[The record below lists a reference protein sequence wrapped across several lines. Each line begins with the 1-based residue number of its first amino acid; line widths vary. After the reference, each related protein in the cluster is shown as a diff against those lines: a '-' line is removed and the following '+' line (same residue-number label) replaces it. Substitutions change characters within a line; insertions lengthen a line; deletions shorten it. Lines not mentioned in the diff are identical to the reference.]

1 MVPASQAEPVVEFKG
16 IVRALTG
23 NQLLHPIPVQHVAPP
38 YQPFHAPPFPK
49 PIHKPQRESM
59 KHRHYTIGDKI
70 TLVLMLLLG
79 LSWELSLAVAR
90 AIIPISVIPADK
102 LGRTIRPSDRRQA
115 HTTIPQ
121 KAEKDAT
128 ASSESPEHINFSIY
142 SWLGSLLKA
151 AGLVQVLR
159 YLWTETEIQ
168 DHLPALSVKEISI
181 TLATLF
187 VIWLLAA
194 GEAEKRK
201 QEEIE
206 AKIEEWGQHRQEEK
220 EYREHYL
227 RELRKAWSA
236 HVNAGQ

>member
-159 YLWTETEIQ
+159 YLWTVCGSLLPIFCMILTPEILDACWCLTGNRDSGSSACLICQ
-168 DHLPALSVKEISI
+168 GNLDYSRDSVRHLAVSS
-181 TLATLF
+181 
-187 VIWLLAA
+187 
-194 GEAEKRK
+194 G
-201 QEEIE
+201 
-206 AKIEEWGQHRQEEK
+206 
-220 EYREHYL
+220 
-227 RELRKAWSA
+227 
-236 HVNAGQ
+236 